1 MLAYLSLRGYCVCV
15 LCWDSL
21 NVIHCW
27 YYHMLIKIITH
38 IYPDLP
44 VCQYVCCTDPPKKLL
59 TFMNVDL
66 FIKQDSVYKPY
77 IVYTLNLLFSI
88 FCVDV

>member
-1 MLAYLSLRGYCVCV
+1 
-15 LCWDSL
+15 
-21 NVIHCW
+21 
-27 YYHMLIKIITH
+27 
-38 IYPDLP
+38 
-44 VCQYVCCTDPPKKLL
+44 
-59 TFMNVDL
+59 MNVDL